1 MKSLPRLLVLLLA
14 FAGLLHASDDA
25 VIAALRAA
33 DDERVAAIVA
43 ADGARL
49 DAIFSDELRYAH
61 SNGKIDT
68 KASYRDSLVS
78 RTTVYAKY
86 DYAQRDFKLVAPT
99 VALMTGRAVLQSGP
113 AGAVGLVDLN
123 FLAVWRLE
131 NGHWRFLSWQSC
143 RNPAPA
149 K

>member
-1 MKSLPRLLVLLLA
+1 MKLLPRLLALFLA
-14 FAGLLHASDDA
+14 FAGALRAADA
-25 VIAALRAA
+25 AVLAALRAA
-33 DDERVAAIVA
+33 DDERVAAIIA
-43 ADGARL
+43 ADGPRL
-49 DAIFSDELRYAH
+49 NAVFSDELRYAH

-78 RTTVYAKY
+78 RATVYAKF
-86 DYAQRDFKLVAPT
+86 DYAQRDFTLVAPT
-99 VALMTGRAVLQSGP
+99 VALMTGRALLQAGP
-113 AGAVGLVDLN
+113 AAAVAAVDLN

-131 NGHWRFLSWQSC
+131 DGRWRFLSWQSC